1 MKVSMKFGSLT
12 TATTPGGSG
21 NGNSIVPEGG
31 GGSEIKIESVADF
44 PEDTTSETI
53 YLVQKQVWVSP
64 TDAQITNQK
73 FESVEHLP
81 PDADDNVLFLIRKR

>member
-21 NGNSIVPEGG
+21 GGNSITPEGG
-31 GGSEIKIESVADF
+31 GGEPINIESVADF
-44 PEDTTSETI
+44 PEAPDENTI
-53 YLVQKQVWVSP
+53 YLVQSNVWVSP
-64 TDAQITNQK
+64 VDEITNLK
-73 FESVEHLP
+73 FASVEHLP

>member
-21 NGNSIVPEGG
+21 GGNSITPEGG
-31 GGSEIKIESVADF
+31 GGGEPIKIESVDDF
-44 PEDTTSETI
+44 PETSESDTI
-53 YLVQKQVWVSP
+53 YLVQSNVWVSP
-64 TDAQITNQK
+64 VDEITNLK
-73 FESVEHLP
+73 FASVEHLP

>member
-21 NGNSIVPEGG
+21 GGNSIIPEGG
-31 GGSEIKIESVADF
+31 GGEPINIESVADF
-44 PEDTTSETI
+44 PEAPDENTI
-53 YLVQKQVWVSP
+53 YLVQSNVWVSP
-64 TDAQITNQK
+64 VDEITNLK
-73 FESVEHLP
+73 FASVEHLP

>member
-21 NGNSIVPEGG
+21 GGNSITQEGG
-31 GGSEIKIESVADF
+31 GGEPINIESVADF
-44 PEDTTSETI
+44 PETPDENTI
-53 YLVQKQVWVSP
+53 YLVQSNVWVSP
-64 TDAQITNQK
+64 VDEITNLK
-73 FESVEHLP
+73 FASVEHLP